1 MASSLPGQKMY
12 FLSTVVGSISL
23 SNSGR
28 ISFSICLSVS
38 SDGGGFG
45 VRTASM
51 FSSLVRISSV
61 IFGVLVVSVLSD
73 VDRAEVNESV
83 DSAYSSR
90 MSSKPAMNGSCCCS
104 FLILVMVVFSVNLL

>member
-61 IFGVLVVSVLSD
+61 IFGVLVVSVSD